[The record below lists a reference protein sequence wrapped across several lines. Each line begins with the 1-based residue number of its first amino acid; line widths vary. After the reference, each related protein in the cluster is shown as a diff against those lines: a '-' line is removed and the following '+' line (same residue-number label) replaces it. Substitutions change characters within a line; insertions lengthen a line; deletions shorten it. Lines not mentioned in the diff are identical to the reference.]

1 MTAEPHRPTDS
12 LLATEIDDIIKAL
25 TPKEKVAMMS
35 GSGFYRI
42 HSDAKKWGAKPYPAG
57 AANERLGIEGLK
69 FSDGPRGVIVGHST
83 CFPCTMA
90 RGASFD
96 RELEWRIGEA
106 MALEARAQG
115 VNLLGQVCV
124 NLLRHP
130 GWGRAQET
138 YGEDSYHLGE
148 MGSALSQGSQYHNVI
163 STVKHF
169 ALNSLENT
177 RFELDVKVNERTLRE
192 IYLPHFRKV
201 IENGCL
207 SVMSA
212 YNKVNGDYCGQN
224 AFLLT
229 GILRDEWG
237 FEGFVHSDWVL
248 GVYSP
253 HGAEAG
259 LDIENPEPAW
269 FGEKLLSA
277 INAGTISESIV
288 DTAVRRILSVL
299 KAISLKP
306 DPRPSYPLSLVACD
320 KHTRLARE
328 AAEKSAVLLKNDAL
342 LPLNGEDTRSIG
354 VFGRLAN
361 LENTGDRG
369 SSRVTP
375 PYVVTPIDGLK
386 AYLGENR
393 VQFGGD
399 EMDPQAAGLAAASH
413 DAAIVVVGYTA
424 IEEGEYIP
432 NEINLG
438 QEDIPEN
445 LAAILDG
452 VRDRGTD
459 QPIGGDRFS
468 LSLLPAQIELIRA
481 VAATNPRTVV
491 ILVAGSAVMV
501 EEWVEYVP
509 AIMQTFYAGMEGGH
523 ALARL
528 LFGEV
533 SPSGRLPFTVAR
545 DACDYPSF
553 DPRAK
558 EIKYEFWHG
567 YSRFQR
573 NNSLAR
579 YPFGHG
585 LSYSSFTYSDLTAH
599 LTAEGVLEVMVTVKN
614 TGDRTAIDTPQLYI
628 EWPGKAAERQK
639 ASLKGF
645 ARVEL
650 GLGES
655 KQVGFSISPRDLA
668 WYDPQSRSWKTEAG
682 AHRVRIGCTADDTTG
697 PSVVIDFETET
708 DLGI

>member
-1 MTAEPHRPTDS
+1 MTAEPHRPADP
-12 LLATEIDDIIKAL
+12 LRDMEIDDIINAL
-25 TPKEKVAMMS
+25 TLEEKVAMMS

-83 CFPCTMA
+83 CFPCSMA

-96 RELEWRIGEA
+96 RDLEWRIGEA

-115 VNLLGQVCV
+115 VNLLGQVCI

-148 MGSALSQGSQYHNVI
+148 MGSALSRGTQHHNVI
-163 STVKHF
+163 STVKHY

-177 RFELDVKVNERTLRE
+177 RFELDVSVDERTLRE

-201 IENGCL
+201 IEDGCL

-212 YNKVNGDYCGQN
+212 YNKVNGSYCGQN
-224 AFLLT
+224 AYLLT
-229 GILRDEWG
+229 DILRDEWG
-237 FEGFVHSDWVL
+237 FDGFVHSDWVL

-277 INAGTISESIV
+277 VKAGAISEDIV
-288 DTAVRRILSVL
+288 DTAVRRMLRVL
-299 KAISLKP
+299 KAIHLTP
-306 DPRPSYPLSLVACD
+306 DPRPSYPLSLVASD
-320 KHTRLARE
+320 DHRTLARE
-328 AAEKSAVLLKNDAL
+328 AAEKSAVLLKNDAC
-342 LPLNGEDTRSIG
+342 LPLDEKAVRSVG
-354 VFGRLAN
+354 VFGRLAS

-375 PYVVTPIDGLK
+375 PYVVTPLEGLK
-386 AYLGENR
+386 AYLGEDR
-393 VQFGGD
+393 IHLGGD
-399 EMDPQAAGLAAASH
+399 ETDAQAAGIAAAEH
-413 DAAIVVVGYTA
+413 DAAIVIVGYTA
-424 IEEGEYIP
+424 VEEGEYIP
-432 NEINLG
+432 NDINLG

-445 LAAILDG
+445 LAAILNG
-452 VRDRGTD
+452 VRGHRPGK
-459 QPIGGDRFS
+459 PIGGDRLS
-468 LSLLPAQIELIRA
+468 LSLPAAQIELIRA
-481 VAATNPRTVV
+481 VAAANPKTIVV
-491 ILVAGSAVMV
+491 LVAGSAVVV
-501 EEWVEYVP
+501 EEWVDDAP

-533 SPSGRLPFTVAR
+533 SPSGRLPFTVAM
-545 DACDYPSF
+545 DQSDYPAF
-553 DPRAK
+553 DPRTK
-558 EIKYEFWHG
+558 EIEYEFWHG
-567 YSRFQR
+567 YAHFQR
-573 NNSLAR
+573 NSAGVR

-585 LSYSSFTYSDLTAH
+585 LSYTSFVYSGLTAH
-599 LTAEGVLEVMVTVKN
+599 LTNDGVLEAFVTVRN
-614 TGDRTAIDTPQLYI
+614 MGSCRAIDTPQLYI
-628 EWPGKAAERQK
+628 EWPGKTVERQK

-645 ARVEL
+645 ERVEL
-650 GLGES
+650 GAGET
-655 KQVGFSISPRDLA
+655 KRVGFSVTPRDLA
-668 WYDPQSRSWKTEAG
+668 WYDTQSRSWKTEAG
-682 AHRVRIGCTADDTTG
+682 EHRVRIGCSADDTTG
-697 PSVVIDFETET
+697 PSVVIDFGTET

>member
-25 TPKEKVAMMS
+25 TPEEKVAMMS

-177 RFELDVKVNERTLRE
+177 RFELDVKVDERTLRE

-224 AFLLT
+224 AYLLT

-342 LPLNGEDTRSIG
+342 LPLNGKETRSIG

-468 LSLLPAQIELIRA
+468 LSLPPAQIELIRA

-501 EEWVEYVP
+501 EEWVEDVP

-545 DACDYPSF
+545 DARDYPSF

-558 EIKYEFWHG
+558 EIEYEFWHG

-599 LTAEGVLEVMVTVKN
+599 LTAEGVLEVLVTVKN
-614 TGDRTAIDTPQLYI
+614 KGDRTAIDTPQLYI